1 MIIERDE
8 TGRITGRYKTQRE
21 AAAANGISSSAI
33 LYSVNHPGHIVKSV
47 GRYYEQEKGDEKQ
60 EKRANCGACF
70 YSFTSGTGNCFCDYF
85 LITGQR
91 RPCKGSECEIWKT
104 HPKPK
109 RKPWQKL
116 NVKRAPMSR
125 EQAAE
130 LTAIIMGKKGEV

>member
-1 MIIERDE
+1 MIIERDKD
-8 TGRITGRYKTQRE
+8 GRVTAEYKTHRE
-21 AAAANGISSSAI
+21 AAAANGVSSSAI

-47 GRYYEQEKGDEKQ
+47 GRYFEQIKDGDSLG
-60 EKRANCGACF
+60 KRANCGACF
-70 YSFTSGTGNCFCDYF
+70 YSYSPGTGNCFCDYF

>member
-1 MIIERDE
+1 MIIERDKD
-8 TGRITGRYKTQRE
+8 GRVTAEYKTHRE
-21 AAAANGISSSAI
+21 AAAANGVSSSAI
-33 LYSVNHPGHIVKSV
+33 LYSVNHSGHIVKSV
-47 GRYYEQEKGDEKQ
+47 GRYFEQVKDGDSLG
-60 EKRANCGACF
+60 KRANCGACF